1 MDHRA
6 SIARHFPPETNKN
19 WINELVLLAISHQ
32 KMDQRVSIARHL
44 KNKMDQ
50 RTSIARHFPPETSR
64 MDQRVSIARHFA
76 WVVLTNPVFQKD
88 ISLSKLP

>member
-44 KNKMDQ
+44 KTKWINALALLAISHPK
-50 RTSIARHFPPETSR
+50 RAEWINEL
-64 MDQRVSIARHFA
+64 
-76 WVVLTNPVFQKD
+76 VLLA
-88 ISLSKLP
+88 ISHG